1 MRYQTIKIQIRSLKK
16 LRMLHALTGK
26 SIVDLV
32 ENWVS
37 AELKKLGAVLP
48 EDELDGQERSRE

>member
-1 MRYQTIKIQIRSLKK
+1 MRYQTIKIQIKSLKK

-32 ENWVS
+32 ENWLC

-48 EDELDGQERSRE
+48 EDEECLHKKN